1 MKVKSGITVV
11 CDMYDSKSNIVKV
24 ISGIADVF
32 CDMYNSKSN
41 ILKLNLASQML
52 FVIFMIQNLIL

>member
-11 CDMYDSKSNIVKV
+11 CDMYDSKSNIVKFK
-24 ISGIADVF
+24 SGITDVV

-41 ILKLNLASQML
+41 IVKVKSGITD
-52 FVIFMIQNLIL
+52 VG